1 MIRQSLCALMHKNP
15 SQTVTYIYDK
25 PNFKER
31 KIFLKDFES
40 EIKKIWISIRWKKLI
55 KMINS
60 NY

>member
-1 MIRQSLCALMHKNP
+1 MIQQNLCVLKHKNP
-15 SQTVTYIYDK
+15 SETVTYIYDK

-31 KIFLKDFES
+31 KIFLKDIES
-40 EIKKIWISIRWKKLI
+40 EIKKIWISIRWKKLL

>member
-1 MIRQSLCALMHKNP
+1 MIRQNLCVLMHKNP

-31 KIFLKDFES
+31 KIFLKDIES

>member
-1 MIRQSLCALMHKNP
+1 MIRQNLCVLMHKNS

-40 EIKKIWISIRWKKLI
+40 EIKKI
-55 KMINS
+55 
-60 NY
+60 

>member
-1 MIRQSLCALMHKNP
+1 MHKNP

-31 KIFLKDFES
+31 KIFLKDIES
-40 EIKKIWISIRWKKLI
+40 EIKKIWISIRWKKLL